1 MVIHVRIYK
10 VCHVGPTGSALQF
23 MQNTGSGNPETQVGF
38 LTIATMKIKERPV
51 ALYDIEVFPN
61 CFHCFISDSESH
73 KKYKFEIS
81 NRKNQLEEL
90 IDFFYFKRVEHIMCG
105 YNNHHYDDIVI
116 NYMIFFRNTMKRFD
130 YLKICNS
137 LYYLS
142 KAIIESEKT
151 ENIDKIK
158 PYKYANYFYSFDLM
172 TMLYSTTKQKSL
184 KEVEILLG
192 MDNVQEFEAGF
203 DQRLLDSEIDD
214 MIKYNEN
221 DVDATELLLNTV
233 KDEVDL
239 RLEVEKEWGF
249 DALSMSNIRIG
260 EEILLRQ
267 SNLKGVALE
276 EAKSKIRRVAKIEN
290 KDIILPF
297 IQYSNPKLKEVLL
310 DVKNATCYPCKS
322 DKKQKNY
329 EKKFVLSN
337 TCYSIGEGG
346 IHTIN
351 EPRIF
356 KPTTDQYIGHSDV
369 TSMYPSLAIIYKW
382 LPVHLGKDF
391 WNVYESLYKERVIAK
406 RNHDE
411 LKAKA
416 FKFALNSPIGKMQNE
431 NSWAYDPLN
440 AYKIRMNGQ
449 LILLMLVDRLLS
461 INCKIVQVNTDGV
474 VYIAD
479 KANREL
485 INQFIREVEN
495 ITKLHFDSDDYES
508 FYQYDVNN
516 YFGIRKGYS
525 QSGDPSLIEKKGKFI
540 TEIGLNNSMT
550 PVVISKAV
558 INYFLT
564 KEPIDKFVKE
574 DKNIRDFLMSQSV
587 NREFKIE
594 YGNKPVQRINRYYA
608 SNSGYYLMRVKD
620 KMYETK
626 KESILSDVGVILL
639 NHIDSTPI
647 EKRKINYQY
656 YIGKAKT
663 IVSEFINRQLTIFDN

>member
-1 MVIHVRIYK
+1 MSCRPDGVGSIAQVIRAPDVNQE
-10 VCHVGPTGSALQF
+10 VLGLNP
-23 MQNTGSGNPETQVGF
+23 SG
-38 LTIATMKIKERPV
+38 ATMKIKERPV

-61 CFHCFISDSESH
+61 CFHCLVSDSESH

-158 PYKYANYFYSFDLM
+158 QYKYANYFYSFDLM
-172 TMLYSTTKQKSL
+172 TMLYSAAKQKSL

-260 EEILLRQ
+260 EEILLRK

-356 KPTTDQYIGHSDV
+356 KPTADQYIGHSDV

-431 NSWAYDPLN
+431 SSWAYDPLN

-485 INQFIREVEN
+485 INQFVHEVEN

-587 NREFKIE
+587 NREFKVE

-639 NHIDSTPI
+639 NHIDNTPI
-647 EKRKINYQY
+647 EERKINYQY

>member
-1 MVIHVRIYK
+1 MSCRPDGVGSIAQVIRAPDVNQE
-10 VCHVGPTGSALQF
+10 VLGLNP
-23 MQNTGSGNPETQVGF
+23 SG
-38 LTIATMKIKERPV
+38 ATMKIKERPV

-61 CFHCFISDSESH
+61 CFHCLVSDSESH

-158 PYKYANYFYSFDLM
+158 QYKYANYFYSFDLM
-172 TMLYSTTKQKSL
+172 TMLYSAAKQKSL

-233 KDEVDL
+233 KNEVDL

-267 SNLKGVALE
+267 SNLKGAALE

-356 KPTTDQYIGHSDV
+356 KPTADQYIGHSDV

-431 NSWAYDPLN
+431 SSWAYDPLN

-485 INQFIREVEN
+485 INKFIHEVEN

-587 NREFKIE
+587 NREFKVE

-639 NHIDSTPI
+639 NHIDNTTI
-647 EKRKINYQY
+647 EERKINYQY

>member
-1 MVIHVRIYK
+1 MSCRPDGVGSIAQVIRAPDVNQE
-10 VCHVGPTGSALQF
+10 VLGLNP
-23 MQNTGSGNPETQVGF
+23 SG
-38 LTIATMKIKERPV
+38 ATMKIKERPV

-61 CFHCFISDSESH
+61 CFHCLVSDSESH

-158 PYKYANYFYSFDLM
+158 QYKYANYFYSFDLM
-172 TMLYSTTKQKSL
+172 TMLYSAAKQKSL

-356 KPTTDQYIGHSDV
+356 KPTDDQYIGHSDV

-391 WNVYESLYKERVIAK
+391 WNVYESLYKERIIAK

-431 NSWAYDPLN
+431 SSWAYDPLN

-485 INQFIREVEN
+485 IDQFVHEVEN

-587 NREFKIE
+587 NREFKVE

-639 NHIDSTPI
+639 NHIDNTPI
-647 EKRKINYQY
+647 EERKINYQY

>member
-1 MVIHVRIYK
+1 MSCRPDGVGSIAQVIRAPDVNQE
-10 VCHVGPTGSALQF
+10 VLGLNP
-23 MQNTGSGNPETQVGF
+23 SG
-38 LTIATMKIKERPV
+38 ATMKIKERHV

-61 CFHCFISDSESH
+61 CFHCLVSDSESH

-158 PYKYANYFYSFDLM
+158 QYKYANYFYSFDLM
-172 TMLYSTTKQKSL
+172 TMLYSAAKQKSL

-260 EEILLRQ
+260 EEILLRK
-267 SNLKGVALE
+267 SNLKGAALE

-310 DVKNATCYPCKS
+310 DVKNDTCYPCKS

-356 KPTTDQYIGHSDV
+356 KPTADQYIGHSDV

-431 NSWAYDPLN
+431 SSWAYDPLN

-485 INQFIREVEN
+485 INQFVHEVEN

-587 NREFKIE
+587 NREFKVE

-626 KESILSDVGVILL
+626 KESILSDVGAILL

-647 EKRKINYQY
+647 EERKINYQY

>member
-1 MVIHVRIYK
+1 MSCRPDGVGSIAQVIRAPDVNQE
-10 VCHVGPTGSALQF
+10 VLGLNP
-23 MQNTGSGNPETQVGF
+23 SG
-38 LTIATMKIKERPV
+38 ATMKIKERPV

-61 CFHCFISDSESH
+61 CFHCLVSDSESH

-158 PYKYANYFYSFDLM
+158 QYKYANYFYSFDLM
-172 TMLYSTTKQKSL
+172 TMLYSAAKQKSL

-356 KPTTDQYIGHSDV
+356 KPTADQYIGHSDV

-431 NSWAYDPLN
+431 SSWAYDPLN

-485 INQFIREVEN
+485 INKFIHEVEN

-587 NREFKIE
+587 NREFKVE

-626 KESILSDVGVILL
+626 KESILSDVGIILL

-647 EKRKINYQY
+647 EERKINYQY

>member
-1 MVIHVRIYK
+1 MSCRPDGVGSIAQVIRAPDVNQE
-10 VCHVGPTGSALQF
+10 VLGLNP
-23 MQNTGSGNPETQVGF
+23 SG
-38 LTIATMKIKERPV
+38 ATMKIKERPV

-61 CFHCFISDSESH
+61 CFHCLVSDSESH

-142 KAIIESEKT
+142 RAIIESEKT

-158 PYKYANYFYSFDLM
+158 QYKYANYFYSFDLM
-172 TMLYSTTKQKSL
+172 TMLYSAAKQKSL

-260 EEILLRQ
+260 EEILLRK

-356 KPTTDQYIGHSDV
+356 KPTADQYIGHSDV

-382 LPVHLGKDF
+382 LPVHLGKEF

-431 NSWAYDPLN
+431 SSWAYDPLN

-485 INQFIREVEN
+485 INQFVHEVEN

-639 NHIDSTPI
+639 NHIDSVPI
-647 EKRKINYQY
+647 EERKINYQY

>member
-1 MVIHVRIYK
+1 MI
-10 VCHVGPTGSALQF
+10 
-23 MQNTGSGNPETQVGF
+23 
-38 LTIATMKIKERPV
+38 IKEKPV
-51 ALYDIEVFPN
+51 AVYDIEIFPN
-61 CFHCFISDSESH
+61 CFHCTVSDSESH

-90 IDFFYFKRVEHIMCG
+90 VDFFYFKRTKHIICG

-116 NYMIFFRNTMKRFD
+116 NYIIFFRSKMKRLG

-142 KAIIESEKT
+142 KAIIGSEKT
-151 ENIDKIK
+151 DNLDKIK
-158 PYKYANYFYSFDLM
+158 QYKYANYFYSFDLM
-172 TMLYSTTKQKSL
+172 TMLYSAKRQRSL

-221 DVDATELLLNTV
+221 DVEATETLLNNV
-233 KDEVDL
+233 KNEIAL

-249 DALSMSNIRIG
+249 DALSMSGIRFG
-260 EEILLRQ
+260 EEILLQ
-267 SNLKGVALE
+267 TSNLKGSNLE
-276 EAKSKIRRVAKIEN
+276 KAKQQIRRIATIKLN
-290 KDIILPF
+290 DIILPF

-310 DVKNATCYPCKS
+310 DIKNATCYPCKS
-322 DKKQKNY
+322 DKKQQNY

-351 EPRIF
+351 EPRIY
-356 KPTTDQYIGHSDV
+356 KPTAEQFIGHADV

-391 WNVYESLYKERVIAK
+391 WNVYESLYKERITAK
-406 RNHDE
+406 RNHEE

-416 FKFALNSPIGKMQNE
+416 FKYALNSPIGKMQQE
-431 NSWAYDPLN
+431 TSWAYDPLN

-479 KANREL
+479 KANREVIKAF
-485 INQFIREVEN
+485 INDVEN
-495 ITKLHFDSDDYES
+495 KTQLHFDTDDYES

-525 QSGDPSLIEKKGKFI
+525 QSGDPLLIEKKGKFI

-550 PVVISKAV
+550 PVVVSKAV
-558 INYFLT
+558 INYFLN
-564 KEPIDKFVKE
+564 KKPIDKFVKE
-574 DKNIRDFLMSQSV
+574 DKDIRDFLMSQSV
-587 NREFKIE
+587 NREFKVE
-594 YGNKPVQRINRYYA
+594 YGGKPIQRINRYYA
-608 SNSGYYLMRVKD
+608 SNSGYYLVRVKEEPY
-620 KMYETK
+620 KPK
-626 KESILSDVGVILL
+626 KETIISETGVRIID
-639 NHIDSTPI
+639 HIDDTPI
-647 EKRKINYQY
+647 EKRLVNYQY

>member
-1 MVIHVRIYK
+1 MI
-10 VCHVGPTGSALQF
+10 
-23 MQNTGSGNPETQVGF
+23 
-38 LTIATMKIKERPV
+38 IKERPV

-61 CFHCFISDSESH
+61 CFHCTVSDSESH

-90 IDFFYFKRVEHIMCG
+90 IDFFYFKRIEHIMCG
-105 YNNHHYDDIVI
+105 YNNHHYDDIII
-116 NYMIFFRNTMKRFD
+116 NYIIFFRNTMKRFD
-130 YLKICNS
+130 CLKICNS

-172 TMLYSTTKQKSL
+172 TMLYSAAKQKSL

-249 DALSMSNIRIG
+249 DALSMSSIRIG

-267 SNLKGVALE
+267 SNLKGATLE
-276 EAKSKIRRVAKIEN
+276 EAKSRIRRVAKIEN

-356 KPTTDQYIGHSDV
+356 KPTADQYIGHSDV

-391 WNVYESLYKERVIAK
+391 WNVYKSLYKERVIAK

-608 SNSGYYLMRVKD
+608 SNSGYYLMKVKD

-639 NHIDSTPI
+639 NHIDDIPI

-656 YIGKAKT
+656 YIGKANT

>member
-1 MVIHVRIYK
+1 
-10 VCHVGPTGSALQF
+10 
-23 MQNTGSGNPETQVGF
+23 
-38 LTIATMKIKERPV
+38 MKIKERPV

-61 CFHCFISDSESH
+61 CFHCFVSDSESH

-116 NYMIFFRNTMKRFD
+116 NYMIFFRNAMKRFD

-172 TMLYSTTKQKSL
+172 TMLYSATKQKSL

-221 DVDATELLLNTV
+221 DVDATEFLLNTV

-267 SNLKGVALE
+267 SNLKGATLE

-356 KPTTDQYIGHSDV
+356 KPTDEQYIGHSDV
-369 TSMYPSLAIIYKW
+369 TSMYPSLAIVYKW

-485 INQFIREVEN
+485 INQFVREVEN

-525 QSGDPSLIEKKGKFI
+525 QSGDQSLIEKKGKFI

-639 NHIDSTPI
+639 NHIDDVPI

-656 YIGKAKT
+656 YIGKANT

>member
-1 MVIHVRIYK
+1 MSCRPDGVGSIAQVIRAPDVNQE
-10 VCHVGPTGSALQF
+10 VLGLNP
-23 MQNTGSGNPETQVGF
+23 SG
-38 LTIATMKIKERPV
+38 ATMKIKERPV

-61 CFHCFISDSESH
+61 CFHCLVSDSESH

-158 PYKYANYFYSFDLM
+158 QYKYANYFYSFDLM
-172 TMLYSTTKQKSL
+172 TMLYSAAKQKSL

-267 SNLKGVALE
+267 SNLKGAALE

-356 KPTTDQYIGHSDV
+356 KPTADQYIGHSDV

-431 NSWAYDPLN
+431 SSWAYDPLN

-485 INQFIREVEN
+485 INKFIHEVEN

-587 NREFKIE
+587 NREFKVE

-626 KESILSDVGVILL
+626 KESILSDVGIILL

-647 EKRKINYQY
+647 EERKINYQY

>member
-1 MVIHVRIYK
+1 
-10 VCHVGPTGSALQF
+10 
-23 MQNTGSGNPETQVGF
+23 
-38 LTIATMKIKERPV
+38 MKIKERPV

-61 CFHCFISDSESH
+61 CFHCLVSDSESH

-158 PYKYANYFYSFDLM
+158 QYKYANYFYSFDLM
-172 TMLYSTTKQKSL
+172 TMLYSAAKQKSL

-356 KPTTDQYIGHSDV
+356 KPTADQYIGHSDV

-431 NSWAYDPLN
+431 SSWAYDPLN

-485 INQFIREVEN
+485 IDQFVHEVEN

-639 NHIDSTPI
+639 NHIDNTPI
-647 EKRKINYQY
+647 EERKINYQY

>member
-1 MVIHVRIYK
+1 MSCRPDGVGSIAQVIRAPDVNQE
-10 VCHVGPTGSALQF
+10 VLGLNP
-23 MQNTGSGNPETQVGF
+23 SG
-38 LTIATMKIKERPV
+38 ATMKIKERPV

-61 CFHCFISDSESH
+61 CFHCLVSDSESH

-158 PYKYANYFYSFDLM
+158 QYKYANYFYSFDLM
-172 TMLYSTTKQKSL
+172 TMLYSAAKQKSL

-203 DQRLLDSEIDD
+203 DQRLLDYEIDD

-356 KPTTDQYIGHSDV
+356 KPTAGQYIGHSDV

-431 NSWAYDPLN
+431 SSWAYDPLN

-485 INQFIREVEN
+485 IDQFVHEVEN

-587 NREFKIE
+587 NREFKVE

-639 NHIDSTPI
+639 NHIDSVPI
-647 EKRKINYQY
+647 EERKINYQY

>member
-1 MVIHVRIYK
+1 MSCRPDGVGSIAQVIRAPDVNQE
-10 VCHVGPTGSALQF
+10 VLGLNP
-23 MQNTGSGNPETQVGF
+23 SG
-38 LTIATMKIKERPV
+38 ATMKIKERPV

-61 CFHCFISDSESH
+61 CFHCLVSDSESH

-158 PYKYANYFYSFDLM
+158 QYKYANYFYSFDLM
-172 TMLYSTTKQKSL
+172 TMLYSAAKQKSL

-276 EAKSKIRRVAKIEN
+276 KAKSKIRRVAKIEN

-356 KPTTDQYIGHSDV
+356 KPTDDQYIGHSDV

-431 NSWAYDPLN
+431 SSWAYDPLN

-485 INQFIREVEN
+485 IDQFVHEVEN

-587 NREFKIE
+587 NREFKVE

-620 KMYETK
+620 KIYETK

-647 EKRKINYQY
+647 EERKINYQY

>member
-1 MVIHVRIYK
+1 MPCGPDGVGSIAQVIRAPDVNQE
-10 VCHVGPTGSALQF
+10 VLGLNP
-23 MQNTGSGNPETQVGF
+23 SG
-38 LTIATMKIKERPV
+38 ATMKIKERPV

-61 CFHCFISDSESH
+61 CFHCLVSDSESH

-158 PYKYANYFYSFDLM
+158 QYKYANYFYSFDLM
-172 TMLYSTTKQKSL
+172 TMLYSAAKQKSL

-260 EEILLRQ
+260 EEILLRK

-356 KPTTDQYIGHSDV
+356 KPTADQYIGHSDV

-431 NSWAYDPLN
+431 SSWAYDPLN

-485 INQFIREVEN
+485 INQFVHEVEN

-587 NREFKIE
+587 NREFKVE

-639 NHIDSTPI
+639 NHIDNTTI
-647 EKRKINYQY
+647 EERKINYQY

>member
-1 MVIHVRIYK
+1 MSCRPDGVGSIAQVIRAPDVNQEVI
-10 VCHVGPTGSALQF
+10 GL
-23 MQNTGSGNPETQVGF
+23 NPIG
-38 LTIATMKIKERPV
+38 ATMKIKERPV

-61 CFHCFISDSESH
+61 CFHCLVSDSESH

-90 IDFFYFKRVEHIMCG
+90 IDFFYFKRVEHIICG

-158 PYKYANYFYSFDLM
+158 QYKYANYFYSFDLM
-172 TMLYSTTKQKSL
+172 TMLYSAAKQKSL

-267 SNLKGVALE
+267 SNLKGAALE

-351 EPRIF
+351 KPRIF
-356 KPTTDQYIGHSDV
+356 KPTADQYIGHSDV

-431 NSWAYDPLN
+431 SSWAYDPLN

-485 INQFIREVEN
+485 INKFIHEVEN

-587 NREFKIE
+587 NREFKVE

-639 NHIDSTPI
+639 NHIDITPI
-647 EKRKINYQY
+647 EERKINYQY

>member
-1 MVIHVRIYK
+1 MSCRPDGVGSIAQVIRAPDVNQE
-10 VCHVGPTGSALQF
+10 VLGLNP
-23 MQNTGSGNPETQVGF
+23 SG
-38 LTIATMKIKERPV
+38 ATMKIKERPV

-61 CFHCFISDSESH
+61 CFHCLVSDSESH

-116 NYMIFFRNTMKRFD
+116 NYMIFFRNAMKRFD

-158 PYKYANYFYSFDLM
+158 QYKYANYFYSFDLM
-172 TMLYSTTKQKSL
+172 TMLYSAAKQKSL

-267 SNLKGVALE
+267 SNLKGVSLE

-356 KPTTDQYIGHSDV
+356 KPTADQYIGHSDV

-431 NSWAYDPLN
+431 SSWAYDPLN

-485 INQFIREVEN
+485 INKFVHEVEN

-587 NREFKIE
+587 NREFKVE

-647 EKRKINYQY
+647 EERKINYQY

>member
-1 MVIHVRIYK
+1 MSCRPDGVGSIAQVIRAPDVNQE
-10 VCHVGPTGSALQF
+10 VLGLNP
-23 MQNTGSGNPETQVGF
+23 SG
-38 LTIATMKIKERPV
+38 ATMKIKERPV

-61 CFHCFISDSESH
+61 CFHCLVSDSESH

-158 PYKYANYFYSFDLM
+158 QYKYANYFYSFDLM
-172 TMLYSTTKQKSL
+172 TMLYSAAKQKSL

-356 KPTTDQYIGHSDV
+356 KPTADQYIGHSDV

-431 NSWAYDPLN
+431 SSWAYDPLN

-485 INQFIREVEN
+485 IDKFIHEVEN

-587 NREFKIE
+587 NREFKVE
-594 YGNKPVQRINRYYA
+594 YGNKPIQRINRYYA

-639 NHIDSTPI
+639 NHIDSVPI
-647 EKRKINYQY
+647 EERKINYQY

>member
-1 MVIHVRIYK
+1 MSCRPDGVGSIAQVIRAPDVNQE
-10 VCHVGPTGSALQF
+10 VLGLNP
-23 MQNTGSGNPETQVGF
+23 SG
-38 LTIATMKIKERPV
+38 ATMKIKERPV

-61 CFHCFISDSESH
+61 CFHCLVSDSESH

-116 NYMIFFRNTMKRFD
+116 NYMIFFRNAMKRFD

-158 PYKYANYFYSFDLM
+158 QYKYANYFYSFDLM
-172 TMLYSTTKQKSL
+172 TMLYSAAKQKSL

-267 SNLKGVALE
+267 SNLKGVSLE

-356 KPTTDQYIGHSDV
+356 KPTADQYIGHSDV

-431 NSWAYDPLN
+431 SSWAYDPLN

-485 INQFIREVEN
+485 INKFVHEVEN

-587 NREFKIE
+587 NREFKVE

-639 NHIDSTPI
+639 NHIDSVPI
-647 EKRKINYQY
+647 EERKINYQY

>member
-1 MVIHVRIYK
+1 
-10 VCHVGPTGSALQF
+10 
-23 MQNTGSGNPETQVGF
+23 
-38 LTIATMKIKERPV
+38 MKIKERPV

-61 CFHCFISDSESH
+61 CFHCLVSDSESH

-158 PYKYANYFYSFDLM
+158 QYKYANYFYSFDLM
-172 TMLYSTTKQKSL
+172 TMLYSAAKQKSL

-260 EEILLRQ
+260 EEILLRK

-276 EAKSKIRRVAKIEN
+276 KAKSKIRRVAKIEN

-356 KPTTDQYIGHSDV
+356 KPTADQYIGHSDV

-431 NSWAYDPLN
+431 SSWAYDPLN

-485 INQFIREVEN
+485 INQFVHEVEN

-626 KESILSDVGVILL
+626 KENILSDVGVILL
-639 NHIDSTPI
+639 NHIDSIPI
-647 EKRKINYQY
+647 EERKINYQY

>member
-1 MVIHVRIYK
+1 MTARCK
-10 VCHVGPTGSALQF
+10 PSLGT
-23 MQNTGSGNPETQVGF
+23 
-38 LTIATMKIKERPV
+38 TMKIKERPV

-61 CFHCFISDSESH
+61 CFHCLVSDSESH

-158 PYKYANYFYSFDLM
+158 QYKYANYFYSFDLM
-172 TMLYSTTKQKSL
+172 TMLYSAAKQKSL

-260 EEILLRQ
+260 EEILLRK

-356 KPTTDQYIGHSDV
+356 KPTADQYIGHSDV

-382 LPVHLGKDF
+382 LPAHLGKDF

-431 NSWAYDPLN
+431 SSWAYDPLN

-485 INQFIREVEN
+485 INKFIHEVEN

-587 NREFKIE
+587 NREFKVE

-639 NHIDSTPI
+639 NHIDNTPI
-647 EKRKINYQY
+647 EERKINYQY

>member
-1 MVIHVRIYK
+1 MSCRPDGVGSIAQVIRAPDVNQE
-10 VCHVGPTGSALQF
+10 VLGLNP
-23 MQNTGSGNPETQVGF
+23 SG
-38 LTIATMKIKERPV
+38 ATMKIKERPV

-61 CFHCFISDSESH
+61 CFHCLVSDSESH

-158 PYKYANYFYSFDLM
+158 QYKYANYFYSFDLM
-172 TMLYSTTKQKSL
+172 TMLYSAAKQKSL

-260 EEILLRQ
+260 EEILLRK

-356 KPTTDQYIGHSDV
+356 KPTADQYIGHSDV

-431 NSWAYDPLN
+431 SSWVYDPLN

-485 INQFIREVEN
+485 INQFVHEVEN

-639 NHIDSTPI
+639 NHIDSVPI
-647 EKRKINYQY
+647 EERKINYQY

>member
-1 MVIHVRIYK
+1 MSCRPDGVGSIAQVIRAPDVNQE
-10 VCHVGPTGSALQF
+10 VLGLNP
-23 MQNTGSGNPETQVGF
+23 SG
-38 LTIATMKIKERPV
+38 ATMKIKERPV

-61 CFHCFISDSESH
+61 CFHCLVSDSESH

-158 PYKYANYFYSFDLM
+158 QYKYANYFYSFDLM
-172 TMLYSTTKQKSL
+172 TMLYSAAKQKSL

-356 KPTTDQYIGHSDV
+356 KPTADQYIGHSDV

-431 NSWAYDPLN
+431 SSWAYDPLN

-485 INQFIREVEN
+485 IDQFVHEVEN

-587 NREFKIE
+587 NREFKVE

-639 NHIDSTPI
+639 NHIDSTQI
-647 EKRKINYQY
+647 EERKINYQY

>member
-1 MVIHVRIYK
+1 MSCRPDGVGSISQVIRAPDVNQE
-10 VCHVGPTGSALQF
+10 VLGLNP
-23 MQNTGSGNPETQVGF
+23 SG
-38 LTIATMKIKERPV
+38 ATMRIKERPV

-61 CFHCFISDSESH
+61 CFHCLVSDSESH

-116 NYMIFFRNTMKRFD
+116 NYMIFFRNAMKRFD

-158 PYKYANYFYSFDLM
+158 QYKYANYFYSFDLM
-172 TMLYSTTKQKSL
+172 TMLYSAAKQKSL

-267 SNLKGVALE
+267 SNLKGVSLE

-356 KPTTDQYIGHSDV
+356 KPTADQYIGHSDV

-431 NSWAYDPLN
+431 SSWAYDPLN

-485 INQFIREVEN
+485 INKFVHEVEN

-587 NREFKIE
+587 NREFKVE

-647 EKRKINYQY
+647 EERKINYQY

>member
-1 MVIHVRIYK
+1 MSCRPDGVGSIAQVIRAPDVNQE
-10 VCHVGPTGSALQF
+10 VLGLNP
-23 MQNTGSGNPETQVGF
+23 SG
-38 LTIATMKIKERPV
+38 ATMKIKERPV

-61 CFHCFISDSESH
+61 CFHCLVSDSESH

-158 PYKYANYFYSFDLM
+158 QYKYANYFYSFDLM
-172 TMLYSTTKQKSL
+172 TMLYSAAKQKSL

-260 EEILLRQ
+260 EEILLRK

-356 KPTTDQYIGHSDV
+356 KPTADQYIGHSDV

-431 NSWAYDPLN
+431 SSWAYDPLN

-474 VYIAD
+474 VYISD

-485 INQFIREVEN
+485 INKFIHEVEN

-587 NREFKIE
+587 NREFKVE

-626 KESILSDVGVILL
+626 KESILSDIGVILL
-639 NHIDSTPI
+639 NHIDNTPI
-647 EKRKINYQY
+647 EERKINYQY

>member
-1 MVIHVRIYK
+1 
-10 VCHVGPTGSALQF
+10 
-23 MQNTGSGNPETQVGF
+23 
-38 LTIATMKIKERPV
+38 
-51 ALYDIEVFPN
+51 
-61 CFHCFISDSESH
+61 
-73 KKYKFEIS
+73 
-81 NRKNQLEEL
+81 
-90 IDFFYFKRVEHIMCG
+90 
-105 YNNHHYDDIVI
+105 
-116 NYMIFFRNTMKRFD
+116 
-130 YLKICNS
+130 
-137 LYYLS
+137 
-142 KAIIESEKT
+142 
-151 ENIDKIK
+151 
-158 PYKYANYFYSFDLM
+158 
-172 TMLYSTTKQKSL
+172 
-184 KEVEILLG
+184 
-192 MDNVQEFEAGF
+192 
-203 DQRLLDSEIDD
+203 
-214 MIKYNEN
+214 
-221 DVDATELLLNTV
+221 
-233 KDEVDL
+233 
-239 RLEVEKEWGF
+239 
-249 DALSMSNIRIG
+249 
-260 EEILLRQ
+260 
-267 SNLKGVALE
+267 
-276 EAKSKIRRVAKIEN
+276 
-290 KDIILPF
+290 
-297 IQYSNPKLKEVLL
+297 
-310 DVKNATCYPCKS
+310 
-322 DKKQKNY
+322 
-329 EKKFVLSN
+329 
-337 TCYSIGEGG
+337 
-346 IHTIN
+346 
-351 EPRIF
+351 
-356 KPTTDQYIGHSDV
+356 
-369 TSMYPSLAIIYKW
+369 MYPSLAIIYKW

-431 NSWAYDPLN
+431 SSWAYDPLN

-485 INQFIREVEN
+485 INKFIHEVEN

-587 NREFKIE
+587 NREFKVE

-647 EKRKINYQY
+647 EERKINYQY

>member
-1 MVIHVRIYK
+1 MSCRPDGVGSIAQVIRAPDVNQE
-10 VCHVGPTGSALQF
+10 VLGLNP
-23 MQNTGSGNPETQVGF
+23 SG
-38 LTIATMKIKERPV
+38 ATMKIKERPV

-61 CFHCFISDSESH
+61 CFHCLVSDSESH

-158 PYKYANYFYSFDLM
+158 QYKYANYFYSFDLM
-172 TMLYSTTKQKSL
+172 TMLYSAAKQKSL

-260 EEILLRQ
+260 EEILLRK

-356 KPTTDQYIGHSDV
+356 KPTADQYIGHSDV

-431 NSWAYDPLN
+431 SSWAYDPLN

-485 INQFIREVEN
+485 INQFVHEVEN

-587 NREFKIE
+587 NREFKVE
-594 YGNKPVQRINRYYA
+594 YGNKPIQRINRYYA

-647 EKRKINYQY
+647 EERKINYQY

>member
-1 MVIHVRIYK
+1 
-10 VCHVGPTGSALQF
+10 
-23 MQNTGSGNPETQVGF
+23 
-38 LTIATMKIKERPV
+38 MKIKERPV

-61 CFHCFISDSESH
+61 CFHCLVSDSESH

-90 IDFFYFKRVEHIMCG
+90 IDFFYFKRIEHIMCG

-158 PYKYANYFYSFDLM
+158 QYKYANYFYSFDLM
-172 TMLYSTTKQKSL
+172 TMLYSAAKQKSL
-184 KEVEILLG
+184 KEVEILLE

-267 SNLKGVALE
+267 SNLKGAALE

-356 KPTTDQYIGHSDV
+356 KPTDDQYIGHADV

-431 NSWAYDPLN
+431 SSWAYDPLN

-485 INQFIREVEN
+485 IDQFVHEVEN

-587 NREFKIE
+587 NREFKVE

-639 NHIDSTPI
+639 NHIDSVPI
-647 EKRKINYQY
+647 EERKINYQY

>member
-1 MVIHVRIYK
+1 MTARCK
-10 VCHVGPTGSALQF
+10 PSLGT
-23 MQNTGSGNPETQVGF
+23 
-38 LTIATMKIKERPV
+38 TMKIKERPV

-61 CFHCFISDSESH
+61 CFHCLVSDSESH

-158 PYKYANYFYSFDLM
+158 QYKYANYFYSFDLM
-172 TMLYSTTKQKSL
+172 TMLYSAAKQKSL

-276 EAKSKIRRVAKIEN
+276 KAKSKIRRVAKIEN

-356 KPTTDQYIGHSDV
+356 KPTADQYIGHSDV

-431 NSWAYDPLN
+431 SSWAYDPLN

-474 VYIAD
+474 VYISD

-485 INQFIREVEN
+485 INKFIHEVEN

-587 NREFKIE
+587 NREFKVE

-639 NHIDSTPI
+639 NHIDNTPI
-647 EKRKINYQY
+647 EERKINYQY

>member
-1 MVIHVRIYK
+1 MSCRPDGVGSIAQVIRAPDVNQE
-10 VCHVGPTGSALQF
+10 VLGLNP
-23 MQNTGSGNPETQVGF
+23 SG
-38 LTIATMKIKERPV
+38 ATMKIKERPV

-61 CFHCFISDSESH
+61 CFHCLVSDSESH

-158 PYKYANYFYSFDLM
+158 QYKYANYFYSFDLM
-172 TMLYSTTKQKSL
+172 TMLYSAAKQKSL

-356 KPTTDQYIGHSDV
+356 KPTADQYIGHSDV

-431 NSWAYDPLN
+431 SSWAYDPLN

-485 INQFIREVEN
+485 INKFIHEVEN

-587 NREFKIE
+587 NREFKVE

-647 EKRKINYQY
+647 EERKINYQY

>member
-1 MVIHVRIYK
+1 MSCRPDGVGSIAQVIRAPDVNQE
-10 VCHVGPTGSALQF
+10 VLGLNP
-23 MQNTGSGNPETQVGF
+23 SG
-38 LTIATMKIKERPV
+38 ATMKIKERPV

-61 CFHCFISDSESH
+61 CFHCLVSDSESH

-158 PYKYANYFYSFDLM
+158 QYKYANYFYSFDLM
-172 TMLYSTTKQKSL
+172 TMLYSAAKQKSL

-356 KPTTDQYIGHSDV
+356 KPTDDQYIGHSDV

-431 NSWAYDPLN
+431 SSWAYDPLN

-485 INQFIREVEN
+485 IDQFVHEVEN
-495 ITKLHFDSDDYES
+495 ITKLHFDFDDYES

-587 NREFKIE
+587 NREFKVE

-620 KMYETK
+620 KIYETK

-639 NHIDSTPI
+639 NHIDNTPI
-647 EKRKINYQY
+647 EERKINYQY

>member
-1 MVIHVRIYK
+1 
-10 VCHVGPTGSALQF
+10 
-23 MQNTGSGNPETQVGF
+23 
-38 LTIATMKIKERPV
+38 MKIKERPV

-61 CFHCFISDSESH
+61 CFHCTVSDSESH

-90 IDFFYFKRVEHIMCG
+90 IDFFYFKRTEHVMCG

-172 TMLYSTTKQKSL
+172 TMLYSAAKQKSL

-214 MIKYNEN
+214 MIKYNGN

-356 KPTTDQYIGHSDV
+356 KPTADQYIGHADV

-431 NSWAYDPLN
+431 SSWAYDPLN

-461 INCKIVQVNTDGV
+461 INCKIVQINTDGV

-485 INQFIREVEN
+485 INQFIHEVEN

-594 YGNKPVQRINRYYA
+594 YGNEPVQRINRYYA